1 MKVVCMFDSVCTNV
15 VSSLAEQYDLFF
27 NIKVCA
33 SYPQN
38 HMCCSL
44 QLLLVYNKHNG
55 LFTKK
60 L

>member
-1 MKVVCMFDSVCTNV
+1 MFDSVCTNV